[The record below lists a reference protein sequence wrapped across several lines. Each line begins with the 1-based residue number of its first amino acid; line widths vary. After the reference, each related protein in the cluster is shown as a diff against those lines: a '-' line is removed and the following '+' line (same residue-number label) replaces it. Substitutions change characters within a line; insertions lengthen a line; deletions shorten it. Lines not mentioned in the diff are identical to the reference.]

1 MPFFHPNGSL
11 PNLTKTPD
19 NLIFVF
25 GSNLAGRHGRGAAL
39 VARQSFKAEYGIG
52 KGYTGKSYAIPTKDT
67 DLNILDLTEID
78 KYVTEFLQEVK
89 LKPDL
94 FFFITA
100 IGTGLAGYEDEEI
113 APMFKGIENNCSLP
127 SNWKK
132 YILD

>member
-1 MPFFHPNGSL
+1 MCRVFFNRS
-11 PNLTKTPD
+11 
-19 NLIFVF
+19 
-25 GSNLAGRHGRGAAL
+25 
-39 VARQSFKAEYGIG
+39 
-52 KGYTGKSYAIPTKDT
+52 
-67 DLNILDLTEID
+67 LTEID